1 MLVLEHEHYYFFND
15 DGFEVCM
22 KCGVCSSLREMSH
35 DYYNSHIESSRQ
47 IYSDVLVNNHLGY
60 VDDTDRAYLQ
70 IKTVLKRGYPNI
82 SLYAYCAYN
91 TLLQNSVYYS
101 LAQISEMFQINNFK
115 KQYCQIAK
123 NYTSLNSNFDDKAS
137 DYIRSATKIFLAKH
151 SMISYL
157 DSCCNLA
164 KTVKLHQPNSKIV
177 FIVCISIY
185 SVLSAT
191 DRPFTEITKQLCP
204 YFKVNN
210 RTLEKKIRQFVTT
223 SKKKEIKISLYM
235 SFIYSRGFQ
244 SYG

>member
-1 MLVLEHEHYYFFND
+1 
-15 DGFEVCM
+15 M

-60 VDDTDRAYLQ
+60 VDDTDRAYSQ

>member
-1 MLVLEHEHYYFFND
+1 
-15 DGFEVCM
+15 M

-60 VDDTDRAYLQ
+60 VDDTDRAYSQ

-123 NYTSLNSNFDDKAS
+123 NYASLNSNFDDKAS

>member
-1 MLVLEHEHYYFFND
+1 
-15 DGFEVCM
+15 M

>member
-60 VDDTDRAYLQ
+60 VDDTDRAYSQ

-157 DSCCNLA
+157 DSCCNLS

-177 FIVCISIY
+177 FIVCVSIY

-210 RTLEKKIRQFVTT
+210 RTLEKKIKQFVTT
-223 SKKKEIKISLYM
+223 SKKK
-235 SFIYSRGFQ
+235 
-244 SYG
+244 

>member
-1 MLVLEHEHYYFFND
+1 MSLSDHNHYYFFND

-22 KCGVCSSLREMSH
+22 QCGVCSSLREMKH
-35 DYYNSHIESSRQ
+35 EYHNSHIESSTQ

-60 VDDTDRAYLQ
+60 VDETDRAYLQ

-91 TLLQNSVYYS
+91 TLLLNSVYYS
-101 LAQISEMFQINNFK
+101 ITQISEMFQIDNFK

-123 NYTSLNSNFDDKAS
+123 NYASLNINFDEKAS
-137 DYIRSATKIFLAKH
+137 DYIRSSIKVFLAKH
-151 SMISYL
+151 SMSSYL

-164 KTVKLHQPNSKIV
+164 KSVKVHQPNSKIV
-177 FIVCISIY
+177 FIVCVSIY

-191 DRPFTEITKQLCP
+191 DNSFKEITKQLCS

-210 RTLEKKIRQFVTT
+210 RTLEKKIRQFVIA
-223 SKKKEIKISLYM
+223 SKKEEIKISSYM
-235 SFIYSRGFQ
+235 CFIYS
-244 SYG
+244 

>member
-1 MLVLEHEHYYFFND
+1 
-15 DGFEVCM
+15 M

-35 DYYNSHIESSRQ
+35 DYYNSHIDSSTQ

-82 SLYAYCAYN
+82 SLYAFCAYN

-101 LAQISEMFQINNFK
+101 LTQISEMFQINNFK

-123 NYTSLNSNFDDKAS
+123 NYASLNSNFDDKAP
-137 DYIRSATKIFLAKH
+137 DYIRSAMKIFLAEH

-157 DSCCNLA
+157 DSCYNLA

-177 FIVCISIY
+177 FIVCVSIY

-191 DRPFTEITKQLCP
+191 DKSFKEITKQLCS

-210 RTLEKKIRQFVTT
+210 RTLEKKIRQFITA
-223 SKKKEIKISLYM
+223 SKKKEIKLLSYM
-235 SFIYSRGFQ
+235 SYIIS
-244 SYG
+244 

>member
-235 SFIYSRGFQ
+235 SFIYS
-244 SYG
+244 